1 MALAQGALVQRAV
14 FSILF
19 LAGVALAAV
28 LSARHPV
35 AVDWTASGRNTLS
48 PASRELLARM
58 PGRIHVRAFV
68 SDDRRMREAV
78 RQLVGRYRRA
88 HARVDLQF
96 INPDREPRESE
107 RFGIR
112 QEGELVLEYEDRR
125 ENVQGLSEAVV
136 SNALARLA
144 RAGERWLAFTT
155 GHGEREFLGN
165 ARSDLGQFAQHLKSL
180 GYTLQP
186 LDPATL
192 RVVPDNVAVLVVQQ
206 PREALSAA
214 AQAVLV
220 KHLDQGGNLLWLAD
234 PDGTTP
240 PALAQ
245 RLGVDPEPGMLV
257 DPSSR
262 LNGQSTPEFIPV
274 PGYASH
280 PVTDGM
286 DRLSAFPTATSLAW
300 EAPEGWQAK
309 GIAAT
314 GMRAWR
320 ETADL
325 DQPVRFDEGSDAAGP
340 LDLAVALERP
350 RPGGGG
356 LQRVLVFGDTDFL
369 SNAYL
374 GLAANRDL
382 GSNAVNWLSEDDA
395 LVNVPVVLAAD
406 LDFAPTQAARAVIAL
421 LAPVALPVGLLVL
434 GLARWRRRRNR

>member
-262 LNGQSTPEFIPV
+262 LNGQST
-274 PGYASH
+274 S
-280 PVTDGM
+280 TL
-286 DRLSAFPTATSLAW
+286 R
-300 EAPEGWQAK
+300 
-309 GIAAT
+309 
-314 GMRAWR
+314 
-320 ETADL
+320 
-325 DQPVRFDEGSDAAGP
+325 
-340 LDLAVALERP
+340 
-350 RPGGGG
+350 
-356 LQRVLVFGDTDFL
+356 
-369 SNAYL
+369 
-374 GLAANRDL
+374 
-382 GSNAVNWLSEDDA
+382 
-395 LVNVPVVLAAD
+395 
-406 LDFAPTQAARAVIAL
+406 
-421 LAPVALPVGLLVL
+421 
-434 GLARWRRRRNR
+434 